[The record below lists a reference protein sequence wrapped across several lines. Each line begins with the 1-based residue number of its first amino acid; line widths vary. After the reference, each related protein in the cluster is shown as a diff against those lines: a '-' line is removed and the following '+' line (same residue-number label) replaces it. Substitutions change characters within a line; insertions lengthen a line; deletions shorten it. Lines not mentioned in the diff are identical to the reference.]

1 MRLLRFSVG
10 STVAVVVAEASVLEA
25 SEVTLGA
32 EVTGSVAVVDA
43 VLIDTSDGTEF
54 SLVVIVVG
62 AVLVDAT
69 IVIAVIRALIGLIGS
84 SLDIVASVLGEA
96 TLVLL
101 ATDST
106 DAGLLTVVVAVG
118 FLAADLI
125 RVSTLAV
132 LGVLRVSWTVLIT
145 GAILVGLASI
155 SILTLDIAARLGG
168 SWAASVDAVVRVIA
182 TIATVAAG
190 SPGAT
195 VVATETKGARVARSL
210 VSLVSA
216 VGRAS
221 VTTLIAAMA
230 IA

>member
-1 MRLLRFSVG
+1 M
-10 STVAVVVAEASVLEA
+10 AVVVAEASVLEA

-69 IVIAVIRALIGLIGS
+69 IVITVISALIGLIGS
-84 SLDIVASVLGEA
+84 LLDIVASVLGEA
-96 TLVLL
+96 TVVLL
-101 ATDST
+101 STDST

-145 GAILVGLASI
+145 GAILIGLASI
-155 SILTLDIAARLGG
+155 SILALDIAARLGG
-168 SWAASVDAVVRVIA
+168 NWAASVDAVVRVIA

>member
-1 MRLLRFSVG
+1 M
-10 STVAVVVAEASVLEA
+10 AVVVAEASVLEA

-168 SWAASVDAVVRVIA
+168 RWAASVDAVVRVIA

-230 IA
+230 KA

>member
-1 MRLLRFSVG
+1 M
-10 STVAVVVAEASVLEA
+10 AVVVAEASVLEA

-155 SILTLDIAARLGG
+155 SILALDIAARLGG
-168 SWAASVDAVVRVIA
+168 SGAASVDAVVRVIA
-182 TIATVAAG
+182 IIATVAAG

-230 IA
+230 KA

>member
-1 MRLLRFSVG
+1 M
-10 STVAVVVAEASVLEA
+10 AVVVAEASVLEA

-69 IVIAVIRALIGLIGS
+69 IVITIISALIGLIGS
-84 SLDIVASVLGEA
+84 LLDIVASVLGEA
-96 TLVLL
+96 TVVLL
-101 ATDST
+101 STDST

-132 LGVLRVSWTVLIT
+132 LGVLRVSWAVLIT
-145 GAILVGLASI
+145 GTILVGLASI
-155 SILTLDIAARLGG
+155 SVLALDIAARLGG
-168 SWAASVDAVVRVIA
+168 SWAASLEAVVRVIA

-221 VTTLIAAMA
+221 VTLIATIAA